1 MKKVHSEVNPK
12 TKGRI
17 LIEGSKVPLTK
28 KVPTCHL
35 QQLALSQ
42 KLDAV
47 NVKEIDLLLLMDSK
61 DCI

>member
-12 TKGRI
+12 TKGRT
-17 LIEGSKVPLTK
+17 LIEGSKVALAK
-28 KVPTCHL
+28 KVSICHL

-47 NVKEIDLLLLMDSK
+47 NVKEIDLLVLMESK